1 MDRKFL
7 AEKQQKKRKA
17 KKGAWILIL
26 LAIAFILVFI
36 RFAMNGSK
44 AIYFNGLPGDEDAYK
59 IGQQFIRPTVKSTGL
74 HFPDSGYEFG
84 KQSDSVYIIKS
95 YYETPESGRTNY
107 KLVLKYKGGRFGS
120 TDSWDVESI
129 DQGQ

>member
-1 MDRKFL
+1 M
-7 AEKQQKKRKA
+7 
-17 KKGAWILIL
+17 IL
-26 LAIAFILVFI
+26 LAVVFILVFI

-44 AIYFNGLPGDEDAYK
+44 AIYFNGLPRNEDAYK
-59 IGQQFIRPTVKSTGL
+59 IGKEFIKPTVQSKGL
-74 HFPDSGYEFG
+74 HFPDDGYQFG

-107 KLVLKYKGGRFGS
+107 KLVIKYNGGRFGS
-120 TDSWDVESI
+120 TDSWSVMSI